1 MKRTIALLLC
11 LFTLF
16 TTVQVSAFALP
27 ATTLTQAVTK
37 PDQVKNVKAAAGA
50 NYVTLTWSK
59 ASGAQ
64 KYYVFSYNASTKK
77 YTCLGKT
84 TATTYKVSGLKVN
97 TIYRLA
103 VQAAKTVSGKTYYGK
118 VSETVSVKT
127 KVASTVAKV
136 SGLKITTS
144 GKSGYL
150 KLSWNA
156 QKSITGFQV
165 YRSTSGK
172 SGTYKRIATLKSS
185 QVSYADSGLKNSTPY
200 YYAVRAYK
208 KASNGYTYGSF
219 AKIDLSTR
227 ITKSYI
233 KKKIERANYLW
244 LGWVSH
250 TMEFSEDNFDKK
262 DIIYRKIDGYT
273 YRYYRLKNIKY
284 KSLSQLKKDLS
295 TCFDKRLY
303 EEHLNENYIEKNGK
317 IYGIEWLTEHGGD
330 GSPCRLSLINIRYTD
345 STCTY
350 TIKGFVD
357 RIEEMYDFSTYRLY
371 YKNGN
376 WIYID
381 HLKYDIPYEN
391 FAMYDGLSEWID

>member
-16 TTVQVSAFALP
+16 TTVQMSAFALP
-27 ATTLTQAVTK
+27 TTALTQAVSK
-37 PDQVKNVKAAAGA
+37 PAQVTNVKASAGT

-84 TATTYKVSGLKVN
+84 TATSYKVSGLKAN
-97 TIYRLA
+97 TTYRFA
-103 VQAAKTVSGKTYYGK
+103 IQAAKTVSGKEYYGK
-118 VSETVSVKT
+118 VSSTVSVKT
-127 KVASTVAKV
+127 KAASAVAKV
-136 SGLKITTS
+136 TGLKITTS

-156 QKSITGFQV
+156 QKNITGFQV

-172 SGTYKRIATLKSS
+172 SGTYQKIATLKSS

-208 KASNGYTYGSF
+208 KTSNGYTYGSF
-219 AKIDLSTR
+219 AKADLSTR

-250 TMEFSEDNFDKK
+250 GFAAAEDFDYKDVIYVSGVKYIRIKSNEF
-262 DIIYRKIDGYT
+262 
-273 YRYYRLKNIKY
+273 
-284 KSLSQLKKDLS
+284 KSIVQMKAELA
-295 TCFDKRLY
+295 TCFGGTAKQMYNDYIKHY
-303 EEHLNENYIEKNGK
+303 YIEKNGK
-317 IYGIEWLTEHGGD
+317 LYGIEGLGEGGD
-330 GSPCRLSLINIRYTD
+330 MNPDRLSLINIKLTD
-345 STCTY
+345 TSCSFVVRGYCSWDRSYVTESGTC
-350 TIKGFVD
+350 K
-357 RIEEMYDFSTYRLY
+357 LY
-371 YKNGN
+371 YRNGN
-376 WIYID
+376 WVY
-381 HLKYDIPYEN
+381 LNNYPEMYEN
-391 FAMYDGLSEWID
+391 FEMYYGKIKWID